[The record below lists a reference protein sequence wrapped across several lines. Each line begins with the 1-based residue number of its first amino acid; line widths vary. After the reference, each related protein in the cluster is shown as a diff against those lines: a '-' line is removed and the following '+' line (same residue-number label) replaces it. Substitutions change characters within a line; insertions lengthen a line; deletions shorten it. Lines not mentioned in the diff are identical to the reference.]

1 MAKRAARLVRDP
13 HQKEIVRMF
22 ESFNGKYSMYSL
34 FQDFIVMAAIA
45 ISNSVDLAHREERE
59 KMYLQ
64 ISGKYTAAELD
75 VFAKIFAEVVLGLER
90 NPNQDFLGEMYMN
103 LDMGNEHA
111 GQFFTPYHVCELMA
125 KISEPNIQGRIER
138 DHWISC
144 MDCACGAGALLVA
157 FANECLAQ
165 KVNYQT
171 SVLFVAQD
179 IDYTVGCMCY
189 VALSLLGCA
198 GYVKIGNSITDP
210 TTSIDNRGLIPVD
223 KGDIWYTPMYFSYTW
238 QARQIFTRMDL
249 MAQAAAAEAQ
259 QIEPEIC
266 EDAAKPTKIADRP
279 GLKVFLKACEIEKT
293 PEPVYTFTAD
303 EGGQLTFF

>member
-1 MAKRAARLVRDP
+1 MGKRAARLVRDP

-45 ISNSVDLAHREERE
+45 ISNSVDLVHREERE
-59 KMYLQ
+59 KSYLQ
-64 ISGKYTAAELD
+64 IAGKYTAAELD
-75 VFAKIFAEVVLGLER
+75 VFARIFAEVVLGLES

-111 GQFFTPYHVCELMA
+111 GQFFTPYNVCSLMA
-125 KISEPNIQGRIER
+125 KISEPNIQARIER

-157 FANECLAQ
+157 FANECLSQ

-198 GYVKIGNSITDP
+198 GYVKVANSITDP
-210 TTSIDNRGLIPVD
+210 TTSIDSRGLIPVD
-223 KGDIWYTPMYFSYTW
+223 KGDIWYTPMYFSQIW
-238 QARQIFTRMDL
+238 QGRQLFSRMDL
-249 MAQAAAAEAQ
+249 LISASAAKTQ
-259 QIEPEIC
+259 QTEMEIEEPPVVSSKTPEI
-266 EDAAKPTKIADRP
+266 E
-279 GLKVFLKACEIEKT
+279 ET
-293 PEPVYTFTAD
+293 PEPVYTFAAD
-303 EGGQLTFF
+303 DGGQLTFF

>member
-1 MAKRAARLVRDP
+1 MGKRAARLVRDP

-45 ISNSVDLAHREERE
+45 ISNSVDLVHREDRE
-59 KMYLQ
+59 KSYLQ
-64 ISGKYTAAELD
+64 IAGKYTAAELD
-75 VFAKIFAEVVLGLER
+75 VFARIFAEVVHGLES

-111 GQFFTPYHVCELMA
+111 GQFFTPYSVCEAMA
-125 KISEPNIQGRIER
+125 SLTEKNNIQGRIER

-198 GYVKIGNSITDP
+198 GYVKIANSITDP
-210 TTSIDNRGLIPVD
+210 TTSIDSRGLIPVD
-223 KGDIWYTPMYFSYTW
+223 KGDIWYTPMYFSQVW
-238 QARQIFTRMDL
+238 QWRQLFSRMDL
-249 MAQAAAAEAQ
+249 MAQVSAAKMQ
-259 QIEPEIC
+259 QTEPERC
-266 EDAAKPTKIADRP
+266 EDAAPR
-279 GLKVFLKACEIEKT
+279 IEAPAEPKEP
-293 PEPVYTFTAD
+293 PEPIYTFAAD